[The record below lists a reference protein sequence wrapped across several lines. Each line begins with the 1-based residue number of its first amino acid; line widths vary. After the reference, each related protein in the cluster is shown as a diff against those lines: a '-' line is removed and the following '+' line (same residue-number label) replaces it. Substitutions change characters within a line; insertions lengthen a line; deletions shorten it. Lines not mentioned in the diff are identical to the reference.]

1 MIQKKEQ
8 QDRLSQKLQTHNLRI
23 QYQKQKMYN
32 PDESLSEIEEEMN
45 PNINNGMQQIQEYD
59 RLKSSLE
66 MNQSY
71 FLVMQFTTNSQKR
84 QDPATKE
91 LTLVKCY
98 NIDLMITNIQIFY
111 NRVLLSRAESFIN

>member
-8 QDRLSQKLQTHNLRI
+8 PDRLSQKLQAHNIRS

-71 FLVMQFTTNSQKR
+71 FLVM
-84 QDPATKE
+84 
-91 LTLVKCY
+91 
-98 NIDLMITNIQIFY
+98 
-111 NRVLLSRAESFIN
+111 

>member
-8 QDRLSQKLQTHNLRI
+8 PDRLSQKLQAHNLRI

-45 PNINNGMQQIQEYD
+45 PNINNGMQQIQEYS
-59 RLKSSLE
+59 RLKNSLE

-71 FLVMQFTTNSQKR
+71 FLVMQFTKKSEKR
-84 QDPATKE
+84 QDPITKK

-98 NIDLMITNIQIFY
+98 NIDAMITNI
-111 NRVLLSRAESFIN
+111 

>member
-1 MIQKKEQ
+1 
-8 QDRLSQKLQTHNLRI
+8 
-23 QYQKQKMYN
+23 MYN

-71 FLVMQFTTNSQKR
+71 FLVM
-84 QDPATKE
+84 
-91 LTLVKCY
+91 
-98 NIDLMITNIQIFY
+98 
-111 NRVLLSRAESFIN
+111 

>member
-1 MIQKKEQ
+1 
-8 QDRLSQKLQTHNLRI
+8 
-23 QYQKQKMYN
+23 MYRA
-32 PDESLSEIEEEMN
+32 DESLSEIEEEMN

-71 FLVMQFTTNSQKR
+71 FLVMQFITNSRKR